1 MYLSVVL
8 PLFFVLG
15 IVLMTYDKAR
25 IGSYDYLLGLS
36 LTIISISYILNRS
49 SQLFEHL
56 QMSGEA
62 VQNVGSIYN
71 QNKMVLKDL
80 DVTGTLKVSGPA
92 NVSGPLNVGSWTI
105 KDAGEIQFVKNGGG
119 YAVFQPDGNMWT
131 QPTGSYRD
139 NVGNINAL
147 IGWKNALGSGQGPK
161 SNGDRG
167 KGWNAKDCAPST
179 SGGCVDSCPA
189 GYYMTGLSAGK
200 DWDHKHPVC
209 TKFT

>member
-1 MYLSVVL
+1 MYSNIVLSLLFVV
-8 PLFFVLG
+8 G
-15 IVLMTYDKAR
+15 IVLMTYDKTR

-36 LTIISISYILNRS
+36 LTIISISYILNGS
-49 SQLFEHL
+49 VQLLEHL
-56 QMSGEA
+56 QISGEA

-80 DVTGTLKVSGPA
+80 DITGTLKVIGP
-92 NVSGPLNVGSWTI
+92 VNVGSWTI
-105 KDAGEIQFVKNGGG
+105 RDAGEIQFVKNGGG

-139 NVGNINAL
+139 NVGNLNGL
-147 IGWKNALGSGQGPK
+147 IAWKNAIASGQGAK

-167 KGWNAKDCAPST
+167 FGWNAKDCSPST

-189 GYYMTGLSAGK
+189 GYYMTGISAGK